1 MVYKFNIRCKKE
13 ESNFLRTIEISEND
27 NFFSFY
33 KIIHKCAEY
42 DESEMTS
49 FFISNDEWE
58 RFEEITLIDMG
69 VKSDNIFVM
78 KDIAL
83 NKFINK
89 VGDKL
94 VYLFD
99 FFSERYFKIE
109 LIEIIDKE
117 LNPNRPACIAI
128 KGDSPKQIMINDKLD
143 TDIDL
148 DKDAGFND
156 DSEDDDIKFEN
167 IDDIDNI

>member
-27 NFFSFY
+27 NFHSFY

-69 VKSDNIFVM
+69 VKSDSIFVM
-78 KDIAL
+78 EDVVL
-83 NKFINK
+83 NKFIKK

-99 FFSERYFKIE
+99 FFSERFFKIE
-109 LIEIIDKE
+109 LIDIIDKE
-117 LNPNRPACIAI
+117 LKPNHPACVTV

-143 TDIDL
+143 TKIEINNNL
-148 DKDAGFND
+148 DFD
-156 DSEDDDIKFEN
+156 DDNKDDDIEFEN
-167 IDDIDNI
+167 IDDIENL

>member
-27 NFFSFY
+27 NFHSFY
-33 KIIHKCAEY
+33 RIIHKCAEY
-42 DESEMTS
+42 DESEITS

-78 KDIAL
+78 KDVT
-83 NKFINK
+83 INK
-89 VGDKL
+89 SIKEVGDKL

-109 LIEIIDKE
+109 LVDIIDKE
-117 LNPNRPACIAI
+117 LESNYPTCISA

-143 TDIDL
+143 TNNNL
-148 DKDAGFND
+148 DSKN
-156 DSEDDDIKFEN
+156 DIKDDYIKLEN
-167 IDDIDNI
+167 IDDIENI